1 MKKILCRFLAMSIC
15 FMFVFQ
21 GMVYAADVPEETT
34 EQPQTE
40 ETTDTEIKED
50 IPESSIEESTETE
63 TEDNTEVVDTEST
76 ESTETEDTEESEET
90 ESEEIDAEPYG
101 IATYSSETI
110 YQNTSGCFYLTVQ
123 NGSVYG
129 KYQIDVSV
137 GSRCPNGVNYFLS
150 YNMHLVEGTE
160 IGISIAPAS
169 TDASA
174 FNGWNP
180 ANPGTNQFYPNGYG
194 INCPSYYGNSYVTM
208 YDSGT
213 ADVPA
218 RQYVFPI
225 TFLLNKPGYHL
236 ESADTS
242 GGYQTYMAGY
252 DDNSCSLAV
261 DTNGCGLTNYG
272 WDGQFHNDTI
282 AVKYVQ
288 NSYTIN
294 YNGNGATGGSTA
306 AQTMLYDTTTALRS
320 NGFVKNCTATFN
332 GNGGTAEKG
341 SVTAACPFI
350 GWLDY
355 NDITVNDTTYHWWTF
370 DAPYYANTYSDI
382 GRAYGYNK
390 IGLAY
395 HYDTYNVK
403 GNETR
408 QSSPVFNIGYYMTYG
423 GQDLK
428 NAFGSNKQA
437 YVSHW
442 NASGYAEG
450 RKGVSSVDTSSKDT
464 YPNKASVANLTTSRD
479 AQLWLYAKW
488 GNATVTFPSA
498 ARAGYTLLGW
508 SASSNATS
516 PTYVVGQTI
525 NISSNNTFYAVWKK
539 SNAPTIA
546 RLTNVQDGQDAFWT
560 YVYVQDNGDGIDR
573 VQFPIWTAANGQD
586 DLIKNWK
593 TDSTAKGEKGT
604 WTVNG
609 AVYNYRYHTYTSSHN
624 NEHGEYY
631 THAYAYD
638 KYGGYSFIAGNF
650 KFTYEITINHYQQ
663 NVSGSGYTLVATDK
677 ITGNYDS
684 IVSPTVNTYTG
695 FTSPATKNITV
706 PVGGTTVSY
715 YYSRNQYTVTI
726 DSDSGIAAASGAGT
740 YYYGAPVTVS
750 INVKDGY
757 KLETASSSNADI
769 SNPYSFHMPA
779 ENVTITTTSSLLPVT
794 VKIPRQLIMGQNSDF
809 VISAN
814 NKGGEVIVKVPDK
827 IEFTQS
833 NKSQTIEGNISL
845 SANKITADNPK
856 IYGKIT
862 TNGFTAGTWK
872 AAFSIKISFNI

>member
-90 ESEEIDAEPYG
+90 EREEIAICADPYG
-101 IATYSSETI
+101 IATYSSGTI
-110 YQNTSGCFYLTVQ
+110 YPNGTNGHFFLYVQ
-123 NGSVYG
+123 NGSVWG
-129 KYQIDVSV
+129 KYQVDVSI
-137 GSRCPNGVNYFLS
+137 GSRCPNGINYYLS
-150 YNMHLVEGTE
+150 YNMYLIEGTDVGVTLNPQDLSGGTTDFYHTKHDNATSE
-160 IGISIAPAS
+160 IG
-169 TDASA
+169 
-174 FNGWNP
+174 
-180 ANPGTNQFYPNGYG
+180 
-194 INCPSYYGNSYVTM
+194 
-208 YDSGT
+208 
-213 ADVPA
+213 A
-218 RQYVFPI
+218 REYHLPFTVK
-225 TFLLNKPGYHL
+225 LNKPGYHI
-236 ESADTS
+236 ESTDTS
-242 GGYQTYMAGY
+242 GAYQSYFDSYT
-252 DDNSCSLAV
+252 DTTCSFIV
-261 DTNGCGLTNYG
+261 DTNGCGITN
-272 WDGQFHNDTI
+272 WTADGQIHNDTI

-294 YNGNGATGGSTA
+294 YNGNGATGGNMA
-306 AQTMLYDTTTALRS
+306 AQTMLYDTTTALSS
-320 NGFVKNCTATFN
+320 NGFTKNCTATFN

-403 GNETR
+403 GSETR

-423 GQDLK
+423 SQDLK

-437 YVSHW
+437 YISHW
-442 NASGYAEG
+442 NANGYAEG
-450 RKGVSSVDTSSKDT
+450 RKGASSVDTSSKDT
-464 YPNKASVANLTTSRD
+464 YPNNASVANLTTSRD

-539 SNAPTIA
+539 SNAPTIT

-586 DLIKNWK
+586 DLIKNWR

-631 THAYAYD
+631 THAYAFD

-663 NVSGSGYTLVATDK
+663 NVSGSGYTLVTTDK
-677 ITGNYDS
+677 IAGNYDS

-695 FTSPATKNITV
+695 FTSPATENVTV

-715 YYSRNQYTVTI
+715 YYSRNKYTVTI

-740 YYYGAPVTVS
+740 YYYGAPVTVA

-757 KLETASSSNADI
+757 KLETVSASNAEI
-769 SNPYSFHMPA
+769 SNPYSFNMPA

-809 VISAN
+809 VISAD
-814 NKGGEVIVKVPDK
+814 NKGGEVIVEVPDK

>member
-63 TEDNTEVVDTEST
+63 TEDETEVIDT

-90 ESEEIDAEPYG
+90 ESEEIAICADPYG
-101 IATYSSETI
+101 IATYSSGTI
-110 YQNTSGCFYLTVQ
+110 YPNGTNGHFFLYVQ
-123 NGSVYG
+123 NGSVWG
-129 KYQIDVSV
+129 KYQVDVSI
-137 GSRCPNGVNYFLS
+137 GSRCPNGINYYLS
-150 YNMHLVEGTE
+150 YNMYLIEGTDVGVTLNPQDLSGGTTDFYHTKHDNATSE
-160 IGISIAPAS
+160 IG
-169 TDASA
+169 
-174 FNGWNP
+174 
-180 ANPGTNQFYPNGYG
+180 
-194 INCPSYYGNSYVTM
+194 
-208 YDSGT
+208 
-213 ADVPA
+213 A
-218 RQYVFPI
+218 REYHLPFTVK
-225 TFLLNKPGYHL
+225 LNKPGYHI

-242 GGYQTYMAGY
+242 GAYQSYFDSYT
-252 DDNSCSLAV
+252 DTTCSFIV
-261 DTNGCGLTNYG
+261 DTNGCGITN
-272 WDGQFHNDTI
+272 WTADGQIHNDTI

-294 YNGNGATGGSTA
+294 YNGNGATGGNMA
-306 AQTMLYDTTTALRS
+306 AQTMLYDTTTALSS
-320 NGFVKNCTATFN
+320 NGFTKNCTATFN

-403 GNETR
+403 GSETR
-408 QSSPVFNIGYYMTYG
+408 QSSPVFNIGYYMNYG

-437 YVSHW
+437 YISHW
-442 NASGYAEG
+442 NANGYAEG
-450 RKGVSSVDTSSKDT
+450 RKGASSVDTSSKDT
-464 YPNKASVANLTTSRD
+464 YPNNASVANLTTSRD

-539 SNAPTIA
+539 SNAPTIT

-631 THAYAYD
+631 THAYAFD
-638 KYGGYSFIAGNF
+638 KYGGYSNVSGNF

-695 FTSPATKNITV
+695 FTSPATENVTV

-740 YYYGAPVTVS
+740 YYYGAPVTVA

-757 KLETASSSNADI
+757 KLETVSASNAEI
-769 SNPYSFHMPA
+769 SNPYSFNMPA

-794 VKIPRQLIMGQNSDF
+794 VNIPRQLIMGQNSDF
-809 VISAN
+809 VISAD
-814 NKGGEVIVKVPDK
+814 NKGGEVIVEVPDK

>member
-63 TEDNTEVVDTEST
+63 TEDNTEVVDTERTESTEST

-90 ESEEIDAEPYG
+90 EREEIAICADPYG
-101 IATYSSETI
+101 IATYSSGTI
-110 YQNTSGCFYLTVQ
+110 YPNGTNGHFFLYVQ
-123 NGSVYG
+123 NGSVWG
-129 KYQIDVSV
+129 KYQVDVSI
-137 GSRCPNGVNYFLS
+137 GSRCPNGINYYLS
-150 YNMHLVEGTE
+150 YNMYLIEGTDVGVTLNPQDLSGGTTDFYHTKHDNATSE
-160 IGISIAPAS
+160 IG
-169 TDASA
+169 
-174 FNGWNP
+174 
-180 ANPGTNQFYPNGYG
+180 
-194 INCPSYYGNSYVTM
+194 
-208 YDSGT
+208 
-213 ADVPA
+213 A
-218 RQYVFPI
+218 REYHLPFTVK
-225 TFLLNKPGYHL
+225 LNKPGYHI

-242 GGYQTYMAGY
+242 GAYQSYFDSYT
-252 DDNSCSLAV
+252 DTTCSFIV
-261 DTNGCGLTNYG
+261 DTNGCGITN
-272 WDGQFHNDTI
+272 WSADGQFHNDTI

-341 SVTAACPFI
+341 SVTASCPFI

-403 GNETR
+403 GSEAR
-408 QSSPVFNIGYYMTYG
+408 QSSPVFNIGYYMNYG

-539 SNAPTIA
+539 SNAPTIT

-586 DLIKNWK
+586 DLIKNWR

-872 AAFSIKISFNI
+872 AAFSIKISFKI

>member
-63 TEDNTEVVDTEST
+63 TEDNTEVVDTERTESTEST

-90 ESEEIDAEPYG
+90 EREEIAICADPYE
-101 IATYSSETI
+101 IATYSSGTI
-110 YQNTSGCFYLTVQ
+110 YPNGTNGHFFLYVQ
-123 NGSVYG
+123 NGSVWG
-129 KYQIDVSV
+129 KYQVDVSI
-137 GSRCPNGVNYFLS
+137 GSRCPNGINYYLS
-150 YNMHLVEGTE
+150 YNMYLIEGTDVGVTLNPQDLSGGTTDFYHTKHDNATSE
-160 IGISIAPAS
+160 IG
-169 TDASA
+169 
-174 FNGWNP
+174 
-180 ANPGTNQFYPNGYG
+180 
-194 INCPSYYGNSYVTM
+194 
-208 YDSGT
+208 
-213 ADVPA
+213 A
-218 RQYVFPI
+218 REYHLPFTVK
-225 TFLLNKPGYHL
+225 LNKPGYHI

-242 GGYQTYMAGY
+242 GAYQSYFDSYT
-252 DDNSCSLAV
+252 DTTCSFIV
-261 DTNGCGLTNYG
+261 DTNGCGITN
-272 WDGQFHNDTI
+272 WTADGQIHNDTI

-294 YNGNGATGGSTA
+294 YNGNGATGGNMA
-306 AQTMLYDTTTALRS
+306 AQTMLYDTTTALSS
-320 NGFVKNCTATFN
+320 NGFTKNCTATFN

-403 GNETR
+403 GSETR
-408 QSSPVFNIGYYMTYG
+408 QSSPVFNIGYYMNYG

-437 YVSHW
+437 YISHW
-442 NASGYAEG
+442 NANGYAEG
-450 RKGVSSVDTSSKDT
+450 RKGASSVDTSSKDT
-464 YPNKASVANLTTSRD
+464 YPNNASVANLTTSRD

-539 SNAPTIA
+539 SNAPTIT

-609 AVYNYRYHTYTSSHN
+609 ALYNYRYHTYTSSHN

-631 THAYAYD
+631 THAYAFD
-638 KYGGYSFIAGNF
+638 KYGGYSNVSGNF

-695 FTSPATKNITV
+695 FTSPATENVTV

-740 YYYGAPVTVS
+740 YYYGAPVTVA

-757 KLETASSSNADI
+757 KLETISASNAEI
-769 SNPYSFHMPA
+769 SNPYSFNIPA

-809 VISAN
+809 VISAD
-814 NKGGEVIVKVPDK
+814 NKGGEMIVEVPDK

-872 AAFSIKISFNI
+872 AAFSIRISFKI

>member
-90 ESEEIDAEPYG
+90 EREEIAICADPYG
-101 IATYSSETI
+101 IATYSSGTI
-110 YQNTSGCFYLTVQ
+110 YPNGTNGHFFLYVQ
-123 NGSVYG
+123 NGSVWG
-129 KYQIDVSV
+129 KYQVDVSI
-137 GSRCPNGVNYFLS
+137 GSRCPNGINYYLS
-150 YNMHLVEGTE
+150 YNMYLIEGTDVGVTLNPQDLSGGTTDFYHTKHDNATSE
-160 IGISIAPAS
+160 IG
-169 TDASA
+169 
-174 FNGWNP
+174 
-180 ANPGTNQFYPNGYG
+180 
-194 INCPSYYGNSYVTM
+194 
-208 YDSGT
+208 
-213 ADVPA
+213 A
-218 RQYVFPI
+218 REYHLPFTVK
-225 TFLLNKPGYHL
+225 LNKPGYHI

-242 GGYQTYMAGY
+242 GAYQSYFDSYT
-252 DDNSCSLAV
+252 DTTCSFIV
-261 DTNGCGLTNYG
+261 DTNGCGITN
-272 WDGQFHNDTI
+272 WTADGQIHNDTI

-294 YNGNGATGGSTA
+294 YNGNGATGGNMA
-306 AQTMLYDTTTALRS
+306 AQTMLYDTTTALSS
-320 NGFVKNCTATFN
+320 NGFTKNCTATFN

-403 GNETR
+403 GSETR

-423 GQDLK
+423 SQDLK

-437 YVSHW
+437 YISHW
-442 NASGYAEG
+442 NANGYAEG
-450 RKGVSSVDTSSKDT
+450 RKGASSVDTSSKDT
-464 YPNKASVANLTTSRD
+464 YPNNASVANLTTSRD

-488 GNATVTFPSA
+488 GNGTVTFPSA
-498 ARAGYTLLGW
+498 TRAGYTLLGW

-516 PTYVVGQTI
+516 PTYVAGQTI

-539 SNAPTIA
+539 SNAPTIT

-586 DLIKNWK
+586 DLIKNWR

-631 THAYAYD
+631 THAYAFD
-638 KYGGYSFIAGNF
+638 KYGGYSNVSETFQ
-650 KFTYEITINHYQQ
+650 FTYEITINHYQQ

-695 FTSPATKNITV
+695 FTSPATENVTV

-757 KLETASSSNADI
+757 KLETVSASNADI

-779 ENVTITTTSSLLPVT
+779 ENVTITTISSLLPVT
-794 VKIPRQLIMGQNSDF
+794 VEIPRQLIMGQSNSEF

-814 NKGGEVIVKVPDK
+814 NKGGEVIVKIPDK

-833 NKSQTIEGNISL
+833 NKSQTITGNISL
-845 SANKITADNPK
+845 SADKITADNPK

>member
-63 TEDNTEVVDTEST
+63 TEDNTEVVDTERTEST

-90 ESEEIDAEPYG
+90 EREEIAICADPYE
-101 IATYSSETI
+101 IATYSSGTI
-110 YQNTSGCFYLTVQ
+110 YPNGTNGHFFLYVQ
-123 NGSVYG
+123 NGSVWG
-129 KYQIDVSV
+129 KYQVDVSI
-137 GSRCPNGVNYFLS
+137 GSRCPNGINYYLS
-150 YNMHLVEGTE
+150 YNMYLIEGTDVGVTLNPQDLSGGTTDFYHTKHDNATSE
-160 IGISIAPAS
+160 IG
-169 TDASA
+169 
-174 FNGWNP
+174 
-180 ANPGTNQFYPNGYG
+180 
-194 INCPSYYGNSYVTM
+194 
-208 YDSGT
+208 
-213 ADVPA
+213 A
-218 RQYVFPI
+218 REYHLPFTVK
-225 TFLLNKPGYHL
+225 LNKPGYHI

-242 GGYQTYMAGY
+242 GAYQSYFDSYT
-252 DDNSCSLAV
+252 DTTCSFIV
-261 DTNGCGLTNYG
+261 DTNGCGITN
-272 WDGQFHNDTI
+272 WTADGQIHNDTI

-294 YNGNGATGGSTA
+294 YNGNGATGGNMA
-306 AQTMLYDTTTALRS
+306 AQTMLYDTTTALSS
-320 NGFVKNCTATFN
+320 NGFTKNCTATFN
-332 GNGGTAEKG
+332 GNGGIAEKG

-437 YVSHW
+437 YISHW
-442 NASGYAEG
+442 NANGYAEG
-450 RKGVSSVDTSSKDT
+450 RKGASSVDTSSKDT
-464 YPNKASVANLTTSRD
+464 YPNNASVANLTTSRD

-539 SNAPTIA
+539 SNAPTIT

-631 THAYAYD
+631 THAYAFD
-638 KYGGYSFIAGNF
+638 KYGGYSNVSGNF

>member
-90 ESEEIDAEPYG
+90 EREEIAICADPYG
-101 IATYSSETI
+101 IATYSSGTI
-110 YQNTSGCFYLTVQ
+110 YPNGTNGHFFLYVQ
-123 NGSVYG
+123 NGSVWG
-129 KYQIDVSV
+129 KYQVDVSI
-137 GSRCPNGVNYFLS
+137 GSRCPNGINYYLS
-150 YNMHLVEGTE
+150 YNMYLIEGTDVGVTLNPQDLSGGTTDFYHTKHDNATSE
-160 IGISIAPAS
+160 IG
-169 TDASA
+169 
-174 FNGWNP
+174 
-180 ANPGTNQFYPNGYG
+180 
-194 INCPSYYGNSYVTM
+194 
-208 YDSGT
+208 
-213 ADVPA
+213 A
-218 RQYVFPI
+218 REYHLPFTVK
-225 TFLLNKPGYHL
+225 LNKPGYHI

-242 GGYQTYMAGY
+242 GAYQSYFDSYT
-252 DDNSCSLAV
+252 DTTCSFIV
-261 DTNGCGLTNYG
+261 DTNGCGITN
-272 WDGQFHNDTI
+272 WTADGQIHNDTI

-403 GNETR
+403 GGETR

-437 YVSHW
+437 YISHW
-442 NASGYAEG
+442 NANGYAEG
-450 RKGVSSVDTSSKDT
+450 RKGASSVDTSSKDT
-464 YPNKASVANLTTSRD
+464 YPNNASVANLTTSRD

-508 SASSNATS
+508 SALSNATS

-539 SNAPTIA
+539 SNAPTIT

-631 THAYAYD
+631 THAYAFD
-638 KYGGYSFIAGNF
+638 KYGGYSNVSGNF

-740 YYYGAPVTVS
+740 YYYGAPVTVA

-757 KLETASSSNADI
+757 KLETVSASNADI

>member
-76 ESTETEDTEESEET
+76 ESTESTETEDTEESEET
-90 ESEEIDAEPYG
+90 EREEIAICADPYG
-101 IATYSSETI
+101 IATYSSGTI
-110 YQNTSGCFYLTVQ
+110 YPNGTNGHFFLYVQ
-123 NGSVYG
+123 NGSVWG
-129 KYQIDVSV
+129 KYQVDVSI
-137 GSRCPNGVNYFLS
+137 GSRCPNGINYYLS
-150 YNMHLVEGTE
+150 YNMYLIEGTDVGVTLNPQDLSGGTTDFYHTKHDNATSE
-160 IGISIAPAS
+160 IG
-169 TDASA
+169 
-174 FNGWNP
+174 
-180 ANPGTNQFYPNGYG
+180 
-194 INCPSYYGNSYVTM
+194 
-208 YDSGT
+208 
-213 ADVPA
+213 A
-218 RQYVFPI
+218 REYHLPFTVK
-225 TFLLNKPGYHL
+225 LNKPGYHI

-242 GGYQTYMAGY
+242 GAYQSYFDSYT
-252 DDNSCSLAV
+252 DTTCSFIV
-261 DTNGCGLTNYG
+261 DTNGCGITN
-272 WDGQFHNDTI
+272 WTADGQIHNDTI

-403 GNETR
+403 GSETR
-408 QSSPVFNIGYYMTYG
+408 QSSPVFNIGYYMNYG

-437 YVSHW
+437 YISHW
-442 NASGYAEG
+442 NANGYAEG
-450 RKGVSSVDTSSKDT
+450 RKGASSVDTSSKDT
-464 YPNKASVANLTTSRD
+464 YPNNASVANLTTSRD

-872 AAFSIKISFNI
+872 AAFSIKISFKI

>member
-63 TEDNTEVVDTEST
+63 TEDNTEVVDTERTEST

-90 ESEEIDAEPYG
+90 EREEIAICADPYG
-101 IATYSSETI
+101 IATYSSGTI
-110 YQNTSGCFYLTVQ
+110 YPNGTNGHFFLYVQ
-123 NGSVYG
+123 NGSVWG
-129 KYQIDVSV
+129 KYQVDVSI
-137 GSRCPNGVNYFLS
+137 GSRCPNGINYYLS
-150 YNMHLVEGTE
+150 YNMYLIEGTDVGVTLNPQDLSGGTTDFYHTKHDNATSE
-160 IGISIAPAS
+160 IG
-169 TDASA
+169 
-174 FNGWNP
+174 
-180 ANPGTNQFYPNGYG
+180 
-194 INCPSYYGNSYVTM
+194 
-208 YDSGT
+208 
-213 ADVPA
+213 A
-218 RQYVFPI
+218 REYHLPFTVK
-225 TFLLNKPGYHL
+225 LNKPGYHI

-242 GGYQTYMAGY
+242 GAYQSYFDSYT
-252 DDNSCSLAV
+252 DTTCSFIV
-261 DTNGCGLTNYG
+261 DTNGCGITN
-272 WDGQFHNDTI
+272 WSADGQFHNDTI

-341 SVTAACPFI
+341 SVTASCPFI

-403 GNETR
+403 GSETR

-423 GQDLK
+423 SQDLK

-437 YVSHW
+437 YISHW
-442 NASGYAEG
+442 NANGYAEG
-450 RKGVSSVDTSSKDT
+450 RKGASSVDTSSKDT
-464 YPNKASVANLTTSRD
+464 YPNNASVANLTTSRD

-539 SNAPTIA
+539 SNAPTIT

-586 DLIKNWK
+586 DLIKNWR

-631 THAYAYD
+631 THAYAFD

-695 FTSPATKNITV
+695 FTSPATKNVTV

-740 YYYGAPVTVS
+740 YYYGEPVTVA

-757 KLETASSSNADI
+757 KLETVSASNADI
-769 SNPYSFHMPA
+769 SNPYSFNMLA

-872 AAFSIKISFNI
+872 AAFSIKISFKI

>member
-90 ESEEIDAEPYG
+90 EREEIAICADPYG
-101 IATYSSETI
+101 IATYSSGTI
-110 YQNTSGCFYLTVQ
+110 YPNGTNGHFFLYVQ
-123 NGSVYG
+123 NGSVWG
-129 KYQIDVSV
+129 KYQVDVSI
-137 GSRCPNGVNYFLS
+137 GSRCPNGINYYLS
-150 YNMHLVEGTE
+150 YNMYLIEGTDVGVTLNPQDLSGGTTDFYHTKHDNATSE
-160 IGISIAPAS
+160 IG
-169 TDASA
+169 
-174 FNGWNP
+174 
-180 ANPGTNQFYPNGYG
+180 
-194 INCPSYYGNSYVTM
+194 
-208 YDSGT
+208 
-213 ADVPA
+213 A
-218 RQYVFPI
+218 REYHLPFTVK
-225 TFLLNKPGYHL
+225 LNKPGYHI

-242 GGYQTYMAGY
+242 GAYQSYFDSYT
-252 DDNSCSLAV
+252 DTTCSFIV
-261 DTNGCGLTNYG
+261 DTNGCGITN
-272 WDGQFHNDTI
+272 WTADGQIHNDTI

-403 GNETR
+403 GSETR
-408 QSSPVFNIGYYMTYG
+408 QSSPVFNIGYYMNYG

-437 YVSHW
+437 YISHW
-442 NASGYAEG
+442 NANGYAEG
-450 RKGVSSVDTSSKDT
+450 RKGASSVDTSSKDT
-464 YPNKASVANLTTSRD
+464 YPNNASVANLTTSRD

-539 SNAPTIA
+539 SNAPTIT

-631 THAYAYD
+631 THAYAFD
-638 KYGGYSFIAGNF
+638 KYGGYSNVSGNF

-695 FTSPATKNITV
+695 FTSPATENVTV

-740 YYYGAPVTVS
+740 YYYGAPVTVA

-757 KLETASSSNADI
+757 KLETVSASNADI
-769 SNPYSFHMPA
+769 SNPYSFNMPA

-794 VKIPRQLIMGQNSDF
+794 VNIPRQLIMGQNSDF
-809 VISAN
+809 VISAD
-814 NKGGEVIVKVPDK
+814 NKGGEVIVEVPDK

>member
-90 ESEEIDAEPYG
+90 EREEIAIYADPYG
-101 IATYSSETI
+101 IATYSSGTI
-110 YQNTSGCFYLTVQ
+110 YPNGTNGHFFLYVQ
-123 NGSVYG
+123 NGSVWG
-129 KYQIDVSV
+129 KYQVDVSI
-137 GSRCPNGVNYFLS
+137 GSRCPNGINYYLS
-150 YNMHLVEGTE
+150 YNMYLIEGTDVGVTLNPQDLSGGTTDFYHTKHDNATSE
-160 IGISIAPAS
+160 IG
-169 TDASA
+169 
-174 FNGWNP
+174 
-180 ANPGTNQFYPNGYG
+180 
-194 INCPSYYGNSYVTM
+194 
-208 YDSGT
+208 
-213 ADVPA
+213 A
-218 RQYVFPI
+218 REYHLPFTVK
-225 TFLLNKPGYHL
+225 LNKPGYHI
-236 ESADTS
+236 ESTDTS
-242 GGYQTYMAGY
+242 GAYQSYFDSYT
-252 DDNSCSLAV
+252 DTTCSFIV
-261 DTNGCGLTNYG
+261 DTNGCGITN
-272 WDGQFHNDTI
+272 WTADGQIHNDTI

-294 YNGNGATGGSTA
+294 YNGNGATGGNMA
-306 AQTMLYDTTTALRS
+306 AQTMLYDTTTALSS
-320 NGFVKNCTATFN
+320 NGFTKNCTATFN

-403 GNETR
+403 GSETR

-423 GQDLK
+423 SQDLK

-437 YVSHW
+437 YISHW
-442 NASGYAEG
+442 NANGYAEG
-450 RKGVSSVDTSSKDT
+450 RKGASSVDTSSKDT
-464 YPNKASVANLTTSRD
+464 YPNNASVANLTTSRD

-539 SNAPTIA
+539 SNAPTIT

-586 DLIKNWK
+586 DLIKNWR

-631 THAYAYD
+631 THAYAFD

-706 PVGGTTVSY
+706 SVGGTTVSY

-872 AAFSIKISFNI
+872 AAFSIKISFKI

>member
-90 ESEEIDAEPYG
+90 EREEIAICADPYG
-101 IATYSSETI
+101 IATYSSGTI
-110 YQNTSGCFYLTVQ
+110 YPNGTNGHFFLYVQ
-123 NGSVYG
+123 NGSVWG
-129 KYQIDVSV
+129 KYQVDVSI
-137 GSRCPNGVNYFLS
+137 GSRCPNGINYYLS
-150 YNMHLVEGTE
+150 YNMYLIEGTDVGVTLNPQDLSGGTTDFYHTKHDNATSE
-160 IGISIAPAS
+160 IG
-169 TDASA
+169 
-174 FNGWNP
+174 
-180 ANPGTNQFYPNGYG
+180 
-194 INCPSYYGNSYVTM
+194 
-208 YDSGT
+208 
-213 ADVPA
+213 A
-218 RQYVFPI
+218 REYHLPFTVK
-225 TFLLNKPGYHL
+225 LNKPGYHI

-242 GGYQTYMAGY
+242 GAYQSYFDSYT
-252 DDNSCSLAV
+252 DTTCSFIV
-261 DTNGCGLTNYG
+261 DTNGCGITN
-272 WDGQFHNDTI
+272 WTADGQIHNDTI

-294 YNGNGATGGSTA
+294 YNGNGATGGNMA
-306 AQTMLYDTTTALRS
+306 AQTMLYDTTTALSS
-320 NGFVKNCTATFN
+320 NGFTKNCTATFN

-403 GNETR
+403 GSETR

-423 GQDLK
+423 SQDLK

-437 YVSHW
+437 YISHW
-442 NASGYAEG
+442 NANGYAEG
-450 RKGVSSVDTSSKDT
+450 RKGASSVDTSSKDT
-464 YPNKASVANLTTSRD
+464 YPNNASVANLTTSRD

-539 SNAPTIA
+539 SNAPTIT

-586 DLIKNWK
+586 DLIKNWR

-631 THAYAYD
+631 THAYAFD

>member
-90 ESEEIDAEPYG
+90 EREEIAICADPYG
-101 IATYSSETI
+101 IATYSSGTI
-110 YQNTSGCFYLTVQ
+110 YPNGTNGHFFLYVQ
-123 NGSVYG
+123 NGSVWG
-129 KYQIDVSV
+129 KYQVDVSI
-137 GSRCPNGVNYFLS
+137 GSRCPNGINYYLS
-150 YNMHLVEGTE
+150 YNMYLIEGTDVGVTLNPQDLSGGTTDFYHTKHDNATSE
-160 IGISIAPAS
+160 IG
-169 TDASA
+169 
-174 FNGWNP
+174 
-180 ANPGTNQFYPNGYG
+180 
-194 INCPSYYGNSYVTM
+194 
-208 YDSGT
+208 
-213 ADVPA
+213 A
-218 RQYVFPI
+218 REYHLPFTVK
-225 TFLLNKPGYHL
+225 LNKPGYHI

-242 GGYQTYMAGY
+242 GAYQSYFDSYT
-252 DDNSCSLAV
+252 DTTCSFIV
-261 DTNGCGLTNYG
+261 DTNGCGITN
-272 WDGQFHNDTI
+272 WSADGQFHNDTI

-341 SVTAACPFI
+341 SVTASCPFI

-403 GNETR
+403 GSEAR
-408 QSSPVFNIGYYMTYG
+408 QSSPVFNIGYYMNYG

-695 FTSPATKNITV
+695 FTSPATENVTV

-757 KLETASSSNADI
+757 KLETVSASNADI

-779 ENVTITTTSSLLPVT
+779 ENVTITTISSLLPVT
-794 VKIPRQLIMGQNSDF
+794 VEIPRQLIMGQSNSEF

-814 NKGGEVIVKVPDK
+814 NKGGEVIVKIPDK

-872 AAFSIKISFNI
+872 AAFSIKISFKI

>member
-40 ETTDTEIKED
+40 ETTDTEIKEN

-90 ESEEIDAEPYG
+90 EREEIAICADPYG
-101 IATYSSETI
+101 IATYSSGTI
-110 YQNTSGCFYLTVQ
+110 YPNGTNGHFFLYVQ
-123 NGSVYG
+123 NGSVWG
-129 KYQIDVSV
+129 KYQVDVSI
-137 GSRCPNGVNYFLS
+137 GSRCPNGINYYLS
-150 YNMHLVEGTE
+150 YNMYLIEGTDVGVTLNPQNLSGGTTDFYHTKHDNATSE
-160 IGISIAPAS
+160 IG
-169 TDASA
+169 
-174 FNGWNP
+174 
-180 ANPGTNQFYPNGYG
+180 
-194 INCPSYYGNSYVTM
+194 
-208 YDSGT
+208 
-213 ADVPA
+213 A
-218 RQYVFPI
+218 REYHLPFTVK
-225 TFLLNKPGYHL
+225 LNKPGYHI

-242 GGYQTYMAGY
+242 GAYQSYFDSYT
-252 DDNSCSLAV
+252 DTTCSFIV
-261 DTNGCGLTNYG
+261 DTNGCGITN
-272 WDGQFHNDTI
+272 WTADGQIHNDTI

-294 YNGNGATGGSTA
+294 YNGNGATGGNMA
-306 AQTMLYDTTTALRS
+306 AQTMLYDTTTALSS
-320 NGFVKNCTATFN
+320 NGFTKNCTATFN

-403 GNETR
+403 GSEAR

>member
-90 ESEEIDAEPYG
+90 EREEIAICADPYG
-101 IATYSSETI
+101 IATYSSGTI
-110 YQNTSGCFYLTVQ
+110 YPNGTNGHFFLYVQ
-123 NGSVYG
+123 NGSVWG
-129 KYQIDVSV
+129 KYQVDVSI
-137 GSRCPNGVNYFLS
+137 GSRCPNGINYYLS
-150 YNMHLVEGTE
+150 YNMYLIEGTDVGVTLNPQDLSGGTTDFYHTKHDNATSE
-160 IGISIAPAS
+160 IG
-169 TDASA
+169 
-174 FNGWNP
+174 
-180 ANPGTNQFYPNGYG
+180 
-194 INCPSYYGNSYVTM
+194 
-208 YDSGT
+208 
-213 ADVPA
+213 A
-218 RQYVFPI
+218 REYHLPFTVK
-225 TFLLNKPGYHL
+225 LNKPGYHI

-242 GGYQTYMAGY
+242 GAYQSYFDSYT
-252 DDNSCSLAV
+252 DTTCSFIV
-261 DTNGCGLTNYG
+261 DTNGCGITN
-272 WDGQFHNDTI
+272 WTADGQIHNDTI

-341 SVTAACPFI
+341 SVTASCPFI

-403 GNETR
+403 GSETR

-423 GQDLK
+423 SQDLK

-437 YVSHW
+437 YISHW
-442 NASGYAEG
+442 NANGYAEG
-450 RKGVSSVDTSSKDT
+450 RKGASSVDTSSKDT
-464 YPNKASVANLTTSRD
+464 YPNNASVANLTTSRD

-539 SNAPTIA
+539 SNAPTIT

-586 DLIKNWK
+586 DLIKNWR

-631 THAYAYD
+631 THAYAFD

-872 AAFSIKISFNI
+872 AAFSIKISFKI

>member
-76 ESTETEDTEESEET
+76 ESTESTETEDTEESEET

-101 IATYSSETI
+101 IATYSSGTI
-110 YQNTSGCFYLTVQ
+110 YPNGTNGHFFLYVQ
-123 NGSVYG
+123 NGSVWG
-129 KYQIDVSV
+129 KYQVDVSI
-137 GSRCPNGVNYFLS
+137 GSRCPNGINYYLS
-150 YNMHLVEGTE
+150 YNMYLIEGTDVGVTLNPQDLSGGTTDFYHTKHDNATSE
-160 IGISIAPAS
+160 IG
-169 TDASA
+169 
-174 FNGWNP
+174 
-180 ANPGTNQFYPNGYG
+180 
-194 INCPSYYGNSYVTM
+194 
-208 YDSGT
+208 
-213 ADVPA
+213 A
-218 RQYVFPI
+218 REYHLPFTVK
-225 TFLLNKPGYHL
+225 LNKPGYHI
-236 ESADTS
+236 ESTDTS
-242 GGYQTYMAGY
+242 GAYQSYFDSYT
-252 DDNSCSLAV
+252 DTTCSFIV
-261 DTNGCGLTNYG
+261 DTNGCGITN
-272 WDGQFHNDTI
+272 WTADGQIHNDTI

-294 YNGNGATGGSTA
+294 YNGNGATGGNMA
-306 AQTMLYDTTTALRS
+306 AQTMLYDTTTALSS
-320 NGFVKNCTATFN
+320 NGFTKNCTATFN

-403 GNETR
+403 GSETR

-423 GQDLK
+423 SQDLK

-437 YVSHW
+437 YISHW
-442 NASGYAEG
+442 NANGYAEG
-450 RKGVSSVDTSSKDT
+450 RKGASSVDTSSKDT
-464 YPNKASVANLTTSRD
+464 YPNNASVANLTTSRD

-539 SNAPTIA
+539 SNAPTIT

-586 DLIKNWK
+586 DLIKNWR

-631 THAYAYD
+631 THAYAFD

>member
-90 ESEEIDAEPYG
+90 EREEIAICADPYE
-101 IATYSSETI
+101 IATYSSGTI
-110 YQNTSGCFYLTVQ
+110 YPNGTNGHFFLYVQ
-123 NGSVYG
+123 NGSVWG
-129 KYQIDVSV
+129 KYQVDVSI
-137 GSRCPNGVNYFLS
+137 GSRCPNGINYYLS
-150 YNMHLVEGTE
+150 YNMYLIEGTDVGVTLNPQDLSGGTTDFYHTKHDNATSE
-160 IGISIAPAS
+160 IG
-169 TDASA
+169 
-174 FNGWNP
+174 
-180 ANPGTNQFYPNGYG
+180 
-194 INCPSYYGNSYVTM
+194 
-208 YDSGT
+208 
-213 ADVPA
+213 A
-218 RQYVFPI
+218 REYHLPFTVK
-225 TFLLNKPGYHL
+225 LNKPGYHI

-242 GGYQTYMAGY
+242 GAYQSYFDSYT
-252 DDNSCSLAV
+252 DTTCSFIV
-261 DTNGCGLTNYG
+261 DTNGCGITN
-272 WDGQFHNDTI
+272 WTADGQIHNDTI

-294 YNGNGATGGSTA
+294 YNGNGATGGNMA
-306 AQTMLYDTTTALRS
+306 AQTMLYDTTTALSS
-320 NGFVKNCTATFN
+320 NGFTKNCTATFN

-403 GNETR
+403 GSETR
-408 QSSPVFNIGYYMTYG
+408 QSSPVFNIGYYMNYG

-437 YVSHW
+437 YISHW
-442 NASGYAEG
+442 NANGYAEG
-450 RKGVSSVDTSSKDT
+450 RKGASSVDTSSKDT
-464 YPNKASVANLTTSRD
+464 YPNNASVANLTTSRD

-539 SNAPTIA
+539 SNAPTIT

-631 THAYAYD
+631 THAYAFD
-638 KYGGYSFIAGNF
+638 KYGGYSNVSGNF

-695 FTSPATKNITV
+695 FTSPATENVTV

-740 YYYGAPVTVS
+740 YYYGAPVTVA

-757 KLETASSSNADI
+757 KLETVSASNAEI

-794 VKIPRQLIMGQNSDF
+794 VNIPRQLIMGQNSDF
-809 VISAN
+809 VISAD
-814 NKGGEVIVKVPDK
+814 NKGGEVIVEVSDK

>member
-76 ESTETEDTEESEET
+76 ESTEITETEDTEESEET
-90 ESEEIDAEPYG
+90 EREEIAICADPYG
-101 IATYSSETI
+101 IATYSSGTI
-110 YQNTSGCFYLTVQ
+110 YPNGTNGHFFLYVQ
-123 NGSVYG
+123 NGSVWG
-129 KYQIDVSV
+129 KYQVDVSI
-137 GSRCPNGVNYFLS
+137 GSRCPNGINYYLS
-150 YNMHLVEGTE
+150 YNMYLIEGTDVGVTLNPQDLSGGTTDFYHTKHDNATSE
-160 IGISIAPAS
+160 IG
-169 TDASA
+169 
-174 FNGWNP
+174 
-180 ANPGTNQFYPNGYG
+180 
-194 INCPSYYGNSYVTM
+194 
-208 YDSGT
+208 
-213 ADVPA
+213 A
-218 RQYVFPI
+218 REYHLPFTVK
-225 TFLLNKPGYHL
+225 LNKPGYHI

-242 GGYQTYMAGY
+242 GAYQSYFDSYT
-252 DDNSCSLAV
+252 DTTCSFIV
-261 DTNGCGLTNYG
+261 DTNGCGITNYG

-294 YNGNGATGGSTA
+294 YNGNGATGGNMA
-306 AQTMLYDTTTALRS
+306 AQTMLYDTTTALSS
-320 NGFVKNCTATFN
+320 NGFTKNCTATFN

-403 GNETR
+403 GSETR

-423 GQDLK
+423 SQDLK

-437 YVSHW
+437 YISHW
-442 NASGYAEG
+442 NANGYAEG
-450 RKGVSSVDTSSKDT
+450 RKGASSVDTSSKDT
-464 YPNKASVANLTTSRD
+464 YPNNASVANLTTSRD

-539 SNAPTIA
+539 SNAPTIT

-586 DLIKNWK
+586 DLIKNWR

-631 THAYAYD
+631 THAYAFD

>member
-90 ESEEIDAEPYG
+90 EREEIAICADPYG
-101 IATYSSETI
+101 IATYSSGTI
-110 YQNTSGCFYLTVQ
+110 YPNGTNGHFFLYVQ
-123 NGSVYG
+123 NGSVWG
-129 KYQIDVSV
+129 KYQVDVSI
-137 GSRCPNGVNYFLS
+137 GSRCPNGINYYLS
-150 YNMHLVEGTE
+150 YNMYLIEGTDVGVTLNPQDLSGGTTDFYHTKHDNATSE
-160 IGISIAPAS
+160 IG
-169 TDASA
+169 
-174 FNGWNP
+174 
-180 ANPGTNQFYPNGYG
+180 
-194 INCPSYYGNSYVTM
+194 
-208 YDSGT
+208 
-213 ADVPA
+213 A
-218 RQYVFPI
+218 REYHLPFTVK
-225 TFLLNKPGYHL
+225 LNKPGYHI

-242 GGYQTYMAGY
+242 GAYQSYFDSYT
-252 DDNSCSLAV
+252 DTTCSFIV
-261 DTNGCGLTNYG
+261 DTNGCGITN
-272 WDGQFHNDTI
+272 WTADGQFHNDTI

-403 GNETR
+403 GSETR

-423 GQDLK
+423 SQDLK

-437 YVSHW
+437 YISHW
-442 NASGYAEG
+442 NANGYAEG
-450 RKGVSSVDTSSKDT
+450 RKGASSVDTSSKDT
-464 YPNKASVANLTTSRD
+464 YPNNASVANLTTSRD

-539 SNAPTIA
+539 SNAPTIT

-586 DLIKNWK
+586 DLIKNWR

-695 FTSPATKNITV
+695 FTSPATENVTV

-715 YYSRNQYTVTI
+715 YYSRNKYTVTI

-740 YYYGAPVTVS
+740 YYYGAPVTVA

-757 KLETASSSNADI
+757 KLETVSASNAEI
-769 SNPYSFHMPA
+769 SNPYSFNMPA

-872 AAFSIKISFNI
+872 AAFSIKISFKI

>member
-76 ESTETEDTEESEET
+76 ESTESTEITETEDTEESEET
-90 ESEEIDAEPYG
+90 EREEIAICADPYG
-101 IATYSSETI
+101 IATYSSGTI
-110 YQNTSGCFYLTVQ
+110 YPNGTNGHFFLYVQ
-123 NGSVYG
+123 NGSVWG
-129 KYQIDVSV
+129 KYQVDVSI
-137 GSRCPNGVNYFLS
+137 GSRCPNGINYYLS
-150 YNMHLVEGTE
+150 YNMYLIEGTDVGVTLNPQDLSGGTTDFYHTKHDNATSE
-160 IGISIAPAS
+160 IG
-169 TDASA
+169 
-174 FNGWNP
+174 
-180 ANPGTNQFYPNGYG
+180 
-194 INCPSYYGNSYVTM
+194 
-208 YDSGT
+208 
-213 ADVPA
+213 A
-218 RQYVFPI
+218 REYHLPFTVK
-225 TFLLNKPGYHL
+225 LNKPGYHI

-242 GGYQTYMAGY
+242 GAYQSYFDSYT
-252 DDNSCSLAV
+252 DTTCSFIV
-261 DTNGCGLTNYG
+261 DTNGCGITN
-272 WDGQFHNDTI
+272 WTADGQFHNDTI

-403 GNETR
+403 GSETR

-423 GQDLK
+423 SQDLK

-437 YVSHW
+437 YISHW
-442 NASGYAEG
+442 NANGYAEG
-450 RKGVSSVDTSSKDT
+450 RKGASSVDTSSKDT
-464 YPNKASVANLTTSRD
+464 YPNNASVANLTTSRD

-539 SNAPTIA
+539 SNAPTIT

-586 DLIKNWK
+586 DLIKNWR

-872 AAFSIKISFNI
+872 AAFSIKISFKI

>member
-76 ESTETEDTEESEET
+76 ESTEITETEDTEESEET
-90 ESEEIDAEPYG
+90 EREEIAICADPYG
-101 IATYSSETI
+101 IATYSSGTI
-110 YQNTSGCFYLTVQ
+110 YPNGTNGHFFLYVQ
-123 NGSVYG
+123 NGSVWG
-129 KYQIDVSV
+129 KYQVDVSI
-137 GSRCPNGVNYFLS
+137 GSRCQNGINYYLS
-150 YNMHLVEGTE
+150 YNMYLIEGTDVGVTLNPQDLSGGTTDFYHTKHDNATSE
-160 IGISIAPAS
+160 IG
-169 TDASA
+169 
-174 FNGWNP
+174 
-180 ANPGTNQFYPNGYG
+180 
-194 INCPSYYGNSYVTM
+194 
-208 YDSGT
+208 
-213 ADVPA
+213 A
-218 RQYVFPI
+218 REYHLPFTVK
-225 TFLLNKPGYHL
+225 LNKPGYHI

-242 GGYQTYMAGY
+242 GAYQSYFDSYT
-252 DDNSCSLAV
+252 DTTCSFIV
-261 DTNGCGLTNYG
+261 DTNGCGITN
-272 WDGQFHNDTI
+272 WTADGQFHNDTI

-341 SVTAACPFI
+341 SVTAACPFL

-403 GNETR
+403 GSETR

-423 GQDLK
+423 SQDLK

-437 YVSHW
+437 YISHW
-442 NASGYAEG
+442 NANGYAEG
-450 RKGVSSVDTSSKDT
+450 RKGASSVDTSSKDT
-464 YPNKASVANLTTSRD
+464 YPNNASVANLTTSRD

-525 NISSNNTFYAVWKK
+525 NIFSNNTFYAVWKK
-539 SNAPTIA
+539 SNAPTIT

-631 THAYAYD
+631 THAYAFD

-872 AAFSIKISFNI
+872 AAFSIKISFKI

>member
-90 ESEEIDAEPYG
+90 EREEIAICADPYG
-101 IATYSSETI
+101 IATYSSGTI
-110 YQNTSGCFYLTVQ
+110 YPNGTNGHFFLYVQ
-123 NGSVYG
+123 NGSVWG
-129 KYQIDVSV
+129 KYQVDVSI
-137 GSRCPNGVNYFLS
+137 GSRCPNGINYYLS
-150 YNMHLVEGTE
+150 YNMYLIEGTDVGVTLNPQDLSGGTTDFYHTKHDNATSE
-160 IGISIAPAS
+160 IG
-169 TDASA
+169 
-174 FNGWNP
+174 
-180 ANPGTNQFYPNGYG
+180 
-194 INCPSYYGNSYVTM
+194 
-208 YDSGT
+208 
-213 ADVPA
+213 A
-218 RQYVFPI
+218 REYHLPFTVK
-225 TFLLNKPGYHL
+225 LNKPGYHI

-242 GGYQTYMAGY
+242 GAYQSYFDSYT
-252 DDNSCSLAV
+252 DTTCSFIV
-261 DTNGCGLTNYG
+261 DTNGCGITN
-272 WDGQFHNDTI
+272 WTADGQIHNDTI

-306 AQTMLYDTTTALRS
+306 AQTMLYDTTTALSS
-320 NGFVKNCTATFN
+320 NGFTKNCTATFN

-403 GNETR
+403 GSEAR
-408 QSSPVFNIGYYMTYG
+408 QSSPVFNIGYYMNYG

-872 AAFSIKISFNI
+872 AAFSIKISFKI

>member
-76 ESTETEDTEESEET
+76 ETEDTEESEET
-90 ESEEIDAEPYG
+90 EREEIAICADPYE
-101 IATYSSETI
+101 IATYSSGTI
-110 YQNTSGCFYLTVQ
+110 YPNGTNGHFFLYVQ
-123 NGSVYG
+123 NGSVWG
-129 KYQIDVSV
+129 KYQVDVSI
-137 GSRCPNGVNYFLS
+137 GSRCPNGINYYLS
-150 YNMHLVEGTE
+150 YNMYLIEGTDVGVTLNPQDLSGGTTDFYHTKHDNATSE
-160 IGISIAPAS
+160 IG
-169 TDASA
+169 
-174 FNGWNP
+174 
-180 ANPGTNQFYPNGYG
+180 
-194 INCPSYYGNSYVTM
+194 
-208 YDSGT
+208 
-213 ADVPA
+213 A
-218 RQYVFPI
+218 REYHLPFTVK
-225 TFLLNKPGYHL
+225 LNKPGYHI

-242 GGYQTYMAGY
+242 GAYQSYFDSYT
-252 DDNSCSLAV
+252 DTTCSFIV
-261 DTNGCGLTNYG
+261 DTNGCGITN
-272 WDGQFHNDTI
+272 WTADGQIHNDTI

-294 YNGNGATGGSTA
+294 YNGNGATGGNMA
-306 AQTMLYDTTTALRS
+306 AQTMLYDTTTALSS
-320 NGFVKNCTATFN
+320 NGFTKNCTATFN

-403 GNETR
+403 GSETR
-408 QSSPVFNIGYYMTYG
+408 QSSPVFNIGYYMNYG

-437 YVSHW
+437 YISHW
-442 NASGYAEG
+442 NANGYAEG
-450 RKGVSSVDTSSKDT
+450 RKGASSVDTSSKDT
-464 YPNKASVANLTTSRD
+464 YPNNASVANLTTSRD

-525 NISSNNTFYAVWKK
+525 NISYNNTFYAVWKK
-539 SNAPTIA
+539 SNAPTIT

-631 THAYAYD
+631 THAYAFD
-638 KYGGYSFIAGNF
+638 KYGGYSNVSGNF

-695 FTSPATKNITV
+695 FTSPATENVTV

-740 YYYGAPVTVS
+740 YYYGAPVTVA

-757 KLETASSSNADI
+757 KLETVSASNAEI

-794 VKIPRQLIMGQNSDF
+794 VNIPRQLIMGQNSDF
-809 VISAN
+809 VISAD
-814 NKGGEVIVKVPDK
+814 NKGGEVIVEVPDK

>member
-63 TEDNTEVVDTEST
+63 TEDNTEVVDTERTESTEST

-90 ESEEIDAEPYG
+90 EREEIAICADPYG
-101 IATYSSETI
+101 IATYSSGTI
-110 YQNTSGCFYLTVQ
+110 YPNGTNGHFFLYVQ
-123 NGSVYG
+123 NGSVWG
-129 KYQIDVSV
+129 KYQVDVSI
-137 GSRCPNGVNYFLS
+137 GSRCPNGINYYLS
-150 YNMHLVEGTE
+150 YNMYLIEGTDVGVTLNPQDLSGGTTDFYHTKHDNATSE
-160 IGISIAPAS
+160 IG
-169 TDASA
+169 
-174 FNGWNP
+174 
-180 ANPGTNQFYPNGYG
+180 
-194 INCPSYYGNSYVTM
+194 
-208 YDSGT
+208 
-213 ADVPA
+213 A
-218 RQYVFPI
+218 REYHLPFTVK
-225 TFLLNKPGYHL
+225 LNKPGYHI

-242 GGYQTYMAGY
+242 GAYQSYFDSYT
-252 DDNSCSLAV
+252 DTTCSFIV
-261 DTNGCGLTNYG
+261 DTNGCGITN
-272 WDGQFHNDTI
+272 WTADGQIHNDTI

-294 YNGNGATGGSTA
+294 YNGNGATGGNMA
-306 AQTMLYDTTTALRS
+306 AQTMLYDTTTALSS
-320 NGFVKNCTATFN
+320 NGFTKNCTATFN

-403 GNETR
+403 GSEAR

-450 RKGVSSVDTSSKDT
+450 RKGASSVDTSSKDT

-498 ARAGYTLLGW
+498 TRAGYTLLGW

-516 PTYVVGQTI
+516 PTYVAGQTI

-539 SNAPTIA
+539 SNAPTIT
-546 RLTNVQDGQDAFWT
+546 RLTNVQDGKDAFWT

-631 THAYAYD
+631 THAYAFD
-638 KYGGYSFIAGNF
+638 KYGGYSNVSETFQ
-650 KFTYEITINHYQQ
+650 FTYEITINHYQQ

-695 FTSPATKNITV
+695 FTSPATENVTV

-740 YYYGAPVTVS
+740 YYYGEPVTVA

-757 KLETASSSNADI
+757 KLETVSASNADI
-769 SNPYSFHMPA
+769 SNPYSFNMLA

-872 AAFSIKISFNI
+872 AAFSIKISFKI

>member
-76 ESTETEDTEESEET
+76 ESTESTETEDTEESEET
-90 ESEEIDAEPYG
+90 EREEIAICADPYE
-101 IATYSSETI
+101 IATYSSGTI
-110 YQNTSGCFYLTVQ
+110 YPNGTNGHFFLYVQ
-123 NGSVYG
+123 NGSVWG
-129 KYQIDVSV
+129 KYQVDVSI
-137 GSRCPNGVNYFLS
+137 GSRCPNGINYYLS
-150 YNMHLVEGTE
+150 YNMYLIEGTDVGVTLNPQDLSGGTTDFYHTKHDNATSE
-160 IGISIAPAS
+160 IG
-169 TDASA
+169 
-174 FNGWNP
+174 
-180 ANPGTNQFYPNGYG
+180 
-194 INCPSYYGNSYVTM
+194 
-208 YDSGT
+208 
-213 ADVPA
+213 A
-218 RQYVFPI
+218 REYHLPFTVK
-225 TFLLNKPGYHL
+225 LNKPGYHI

-242 GGYQTYMAGY
+242 GAYQSYFDSYT
-252 DDNSCSLAV
+252 DTTCSFIV
-261 DTNGCGLTNYG
+261 DTNGCGITN
-272 WDGQFHNDTI
+272 WTADGQIHNDTI

-294 YNGNGATGGSTA
+294 YNGNGATGGNMA
-306 AQTMLYDTTTALRS
+306 AQTMLYDTTTALSS
-320 NGFVKNCTATFN
+320 NGFTKNCTATFN

-437 YVSHW
+437 YISHW
-442 NASGYAEG
+442 NANGYAEG
-450 RKGVSSVDTSSKDT
+450 RKGASSVDTSSKDT
-464 YPNKASVANLTTSRD
+464 YPNNASVANLTTSRD

-508 SASSNATS
+508 SASSNAKS

-539 SNAPTIA
+539 SNAPTIT

-631 THAYAYD
+631 THAYAFD
-638 KYGGYSFIAGNF
+638 KYGGYSNVSGNF

-872 AAFSIKISFNI
+872 AAFSIKISFKI

>member
-90 ESEEIDAEPYG
+90 EREEIAICADPYG
-101 IATYSSETI
+101 IATYSSGTI
-110 YQNTSGCFYLTVQ
+110 YPNGTNGHFFLYVQ
-123 NGSVYG
+123 NGSVWG
-129 KYQIDVSV
+129 KYQVDVSI
-137 GSRCPNGVNYFLS
+137 GSRCPNGINYYLS
-150 YNMHLVEGTE
+150 YNMYLIEGTDVGVTLNPQDLSGGTTDFYHTKHDNATSE
-160 IGISIAPAS
+160 IG
-169 TDASA
+169 
-174 FNGWNP
+174 
-180 ANPGTNQFYPNGYG
+180 
-194 INCPSYYGNSYVTM
+194 
-208 YDSGT
+208 
-213 ADVPA
+213 A
-218 RQYVFPI
+218 REYHLPFTVK
-225 TFLLNKPGYHL
+225 LNKPGYHI
-236 ESADTS
+236 ESTDTS
-242 GGYQTYMAGY
+242 GAYQSYFDSYT
-252 DDNSCSLAV
+252 DTTCSFIV
-261 DTNGCGLTNYG
+261 DTNGCGITN
-272 WDGQFHNDTI
+272 WTADGQIHNDTI

-294 YNGNGATGGSTA
+294 YNGNGATGGNMA
-306 AQTMLYDTTTALRS
+306 AQTMLYDTTTALSS
-320 NGFVKNCTATFN
+320 NGFTKNCTATFN

-437 YVSHW
+437 YISHW
-442 NASGYAEG
+442 NANGYAEG
-450 RKGVSSVDTSSKDT
+450 RKGASSVDTSSKDT
-464 YPNKASVANLTTSRD
+464 YPNNASVANLTTSRD

-539 SNAPTIA
+539 SNAPTIT

-631 THAYAYD
+631 THAYAFD
-638 KYGGYSFIAGNF
+638 KYGGYSNVSGNF

-695 FTSPATKNITV
+695 FTSPATENVTV

-740 YYYGAPVTVS
+740 YYYGAPVTVA

-757 KLETASSSNADI
+757 KLETVSASNADI
-769 SNPYSFHMPA
+769 SNPYSFNMPA

-794 VKIPRQLIMGQNSDF
+794 VNIPRQLIMGQNSDF
-809 VISAN
+809 VISAD
-814 NKGGEVIVKVPDK
+814 NKGGEVIVEVPDK

-872 AAFSIKISFNI
+872 AAFSIRISFKI

>member
-76 ESTETEDTEESEET
+76 ESTESTETEDTEESEET
-90 ESEEIDAEPYG
+90 EREEIAICADPYG
-101 IATYSSETI
+101 IATYSSGTI
-110 YQNTSGCFYLTVQ
+110 YPNGTNGHFFLYVQ
-123 NGSVYG
+123 NGSVWG
-129 KYQIDVSV
+129 KYQVDVSI
-137 GSRCPNGVNYFLS
+137 GSRCPNGINYYLS
-150 YNMHLVEGTE
+150 YNMYLIEGTDVGVTLNPQDLSGGTTDFYHTKHDNATSE
-160 IGISIAPAS
+160 IG
-169 TDASA
+169 
-174 FNGWNP
+174 
-180 ANPGTNQFYPNGYG
+180 
-194 INCPSYYGNSYVTM
+194 
-208 YDSGT
+208 
-213 ADVPA
+213 A
-218 RQYVFPI
+218 REYHLPFTVK
-225 TFLLNKPGYHL
+225 LNKPGYHI

-242 GGYQTYMAGY
+242 GAYQSYFDSYT
-252 DDNSCSLAV
+252 DTTCSFIV
-261 DTNGCGLTNYG
+261 DTNGCGITN
-272 WDGQFHNDTI
+272 WTADGQIHNDTI

-294 YNGNGATGGSTA
+294 YNGNGATGGNMA
-306 AQTMLYDTTTALRS
+306 AQTMLYDTTTALSS
-320 NGFVKNCTATFN
+320 NGFTKNCTATFN

-403 GNETR
+403 GSETR
-408 QSSPVFNIGYYMTYG
+408 QSSPVFNIGYYMNYG

-437 YVSHW
+437 YISHW
-442 NASGYAEG
+442 NANGYAEG
-450 RKGVSSVDTSSKDT
+450 RKGASSVDTSSKDT
-464 YPNKASVANLTTSRD
+464 YPNNASVANLTTSRD

-525 NISSNNTFYAVWKK
+525 NISYNNTFYAVWKK
-539 SNAPTIA
+539 SNAPTIT

-631 THAYAYD
+631 THAYAFD
-638 KYGGYSFIAGNF
+638 KYGGYSNVSGNF

-695 FTSPATKNITV
+695 FTSPATENVTV

-740 YYYGAPVTVS
+740 YYYGAPVTVA

-757 KLETASSSNADI
+757 KLETVSASNAEI

-794 VKIPRQLIMGQNSDF
+794 VNIPRQLIMGQNSDF
-809 VISAN
+809 VISAD
-814 NKGGEVIVKVPDK
+814 NKGGEVIVEVPDK

>member
-90 ESEEIDAEPYG
+90 EREEIAICADPYG
-101 IATYSSETI
+101 IATYSSGTI
-110 YQNTSGCFYLTVQ
+110 YPNGTNGHFFLYVQ
-123 NGSVYG
+123 NGSVWG
-129 KYQIDVSV
+129 KYQVDVSI
-137 GSRCPNGVNYFLS
+137 GSRCPNGINYYLS
-150 YNMHLVEGTE
+150 YNMYLIEGTDVGVTLNPQDLSGGTTDFYHTKHDNATSE
-160 IGISIAPAS
+160 IG
-169 TDASA
+169 
-174 FNGWNP
+174 
-180 ANPGTNQFYPNGYG
+180 
-194 INCPSYYGNSYVTM
+194 
-208 YDSGT
+208 
-213 ADVPA
+213 A
-218 RQYVFPI
+218 REYHLPFTVK
-225 TFLLNKPGYHL
+225 LNKPGYHI

-242 GGYQTYMAGY
+242 GAYQSYFDSYT
-252 DDNSCSLAV
+252 DTTCSFIV
-261 DTNGCGLTNYG
+261 DTNGCGITN
-272 WDGQFHNDTI
+272 WTADGQIHNDTI

-403 GNETR
+403 GSETR
-408 QSSPVFNIGYYMTYG
+408 QSSPVFNIGYYMNYG

-437 YVSHW
+437 YISHW
-442 NASGYAEG
+442 NANGYAEG
-450 RKGVSSVDTSSKDT
+450 RKGASSVDTSSKDT
-464 YPNKASVANLTTSRD
+464 YPNNASVANLTTSRD

-539 SNAPTIA
+539 SNAPTIT

-631 THAYAYD
+631 THAYAFD
-638 KYGGYSFIAGNF
+638 KYGGYSNVSGNF

-695 FTSPATKNITV
+695 FTSPATENVTV

-715 YYSRNQYTVTI
+715 YYSRNKYTVTI

-740 YYYGAPVTVS
+740 YYYGAPVTVA

-757 KLETASSSNADI
+757 KLETVSASNAEV
-769 SNPYSFHMPA
+769 SNPYSFNMPA

-794 VKIPRQLIMGQNSDF
+794 VNIPRQLIMGQNSDF
-809 VISAN
+809 VISAD
-814 NKGGEVIVKVPDK
+814 NKGGEVIVEVPDK
-827 IEFTQS
+827 IDFTQS

>member
-90 ESEEIDAEPYG
+90 EREEIAICADPYG
-101 IATYSSETI
+101 IATYSSGTI
-110 YQNTSGCFYLTVQ
+110 YPNGTNGHFFLYVQ
-123 NGSVYG
+123 NGSVWG
-129 KYQIDVSV
+129 KYQVDVSI
-137 GSRCPNGVNYFLS
+137 GSRCPNGINYYLS
-150 YNMHLVEGTE
+150 YNMYLIEGTDVGVTLNPQNLSGGTTDFYHTKHDNATSE
-160 IGISIAPAS
+160 IG
-169 TDASA
+169 
-174 FNGWNP
+174 
-180 ANPGTNQFYPNGYG
+180 
-194 INCPSYYGNSYVTM
+194 
-208 YDSGT
+208 
-213 ADVPA
+213 A
-218 RQYVFPI
+218 REYHLPFTVK
-225 TFLLNKPGYHL
+225 LNKPGYHI

-242 GGYQTYMAGY
+242 GAYQSYFDSYT
-252 DDNSCSLAV
+252 DTTCSFIV
-261 DTNGCGLTNYG
+261 DTNGCGITN
-272 WDGQFHNDTI
+272 WTADGQIHNDTI

-294 YNGNGATGGSTA
+294 YNGNGATGGNMA
-306 AQTMLYDTTTALRS
+306 AQTMLYDTTTALSS
-320 NGFVKNCTATFN
+320 NGFTKNCTATFN

-403 GNETR
+403 GSETR
-408 QSSPVFNIGYYMTYG
+408 QSSPVFNIGYYMNYG

-437 YVSHW
+437 YISHW
-442 NASGYAEG
+442 NANGYAEG
-450 RKGVSSVDTSSKDT
+450 RKGASSVDTSSKDT
-464 YPNKASVANLTTSRD
+464 YPNNASVANLTTSRD

-525 NISSNNTFYAVWKK
+525 NISYNNTFYAVWKK
-539 SNAPTIA
+539 SNAPTIT

-631 THAYAYD
+631 THAYAFD
-638 KYGGYSFIAGNF
+638 KYGGYSNVSGNF

-695 FTSPATKNITV
+695 FTSPATENVTV

-740 YYYGAPVTVS
+740 YYYGAPVTVA

-757 KLETASSSNADI
+757 KLETVSASNAEI

-794 VKIPRQLIMGQNSDF
+794 VNIPRQLIMGQNSDF
-809 VISAN
+809 VISAD
-814 NKGGEVIVKVPDK
+814 NKGGEVIVEVPDK

>member
-76 ESTETEDTEESEET
+76 ESTEITETEDTEESEET
-90 ESEEIDAEPYG
+90 EREEIAICADPYG
-101 IATYSSETI
+101 IATYSSGTI
-110 YQNTSGCFYLTVQ
+110 YPNGTNGHFFLYVQ
-123 NGSVYG
+123 NGSVWG
-129 KYQIDVSV
+129 KYQVDVSI
-137 GSRCPNGVNYFLS
+137 GSRCPNGINYYLS
-150 YNMHLVEGTE
+150 YNMYLIEGTDVGVTLNPQDLSGGTTDFYHTKHDNATSE
-160 IGISIAPAS
+160 IG
-169 TDASA
+169 
-174 FNGWNP
+174 
-180 ANPGTNQFYPNGYG
+180 
-194 INCPSYYGNSYVTM
+194 
-208 YDSGT
+208 
-213 ADVPA
+213 A
-218 RQYVFPI
+218 REYHLPFTVK
-225 TFLLNKPGYHL
+225 LNKPGYHI

-242 GGYQTYMAGY
+242 GAYQSYFDSYT
-252 DDNSCSLAV
+252 DTTCSFIV
-261 DTNGCGLTNYG
+261 DTNGCGITN
-272 WDGQFHNDTI
+272 WTADGQFHNDTI

-403 GNETR
+403 GSETR
-408 QSSPVFNIGYYMTYG
+408 QSSPVFNIGYYMNYG

-437 YVSHW
+437 YISHW
-442 NASGYAEG
+442 NANGYAEG
-450 RKGVSSVDTSSKDT
+450 RKGASSVDTSSKDT
-464 YPNKASVANLTTSRD
+464 YPNNASVANLTTSRD

-539 SNAPTIA
+539 SNAPTIT

-631 THAYAYD
+631 THAYAFD
-638 KYGGYSFIAGNF
+638 KYGGYSNVSGNF

-695 FTSPATKNITV
+695 FTSPATENVTV

-740 YYYGAPVTVS
+740 YYYGAPVTVA

-757 KLETASSSNADI
+757 KLETVSASNAEI

-794 VKIPRQLIMGQNSDF
+794 VNIPRQLIMGQNSDF
-809 VISAN
+809 VISAD
-814 NKGGEVIVKVPDK
+814 NKGGEVIVEVPDK

>member
-63 TEDNTEVVDTEST
+63 TEDETEVIDT

-90 ESEEIDAEPYG
+90 ESEEIAICADPYG
-101 IATYSSETI
+101 IATYSSDTI
-110 YQNTSGCFYLTVQ
+110 YPNGTNGHFFLYVQ
-123 NGSVYG
+123 NGSVWG
-129 KYQIDVSV
+129 KYQVDVSI
-137 GSRCPNGVNYFLS
+137 GSRCPNGINYYLS
-150 YNMHLVEGTE
+150 YNMYLTEGTDVGVTLNPQDLSGGTTDFYHTKHDNATSE
-160 IGISIAPAS
+160 IG
-169 TDASA
+169 
-174 FNGWNP
+174 
-180 ANPGTNQFYPNGYG
+180 
-194 INCPSYYGNSYVTM
+194 
-208 YDSGT
+208 
-213 ADVPA
+213 A
-218 RQYVFPI
+218 REYHLPFTVK
-225 TFLLNKPGYHL
+225 LNKPGYHI

-242 GGYQTYMAGY
+242 GAYQSYFDSYT
-252 DDNSCSLAV
+252 DTTCSFIV
-261 DTNGCGLTNYG
+261 DTNGCGITN
-272 WDGQFHNDTI
+272 WTADGQFHNDTI

-306 AQTMLYDTTTALRS
+306 AQTMLYDTSTALRS

-403 GNETR
+403 GSETR
-408 QSSPVFNIGYYMTYG
+408 QSSPVFNIGYYMNYG

-437 YVSHW
+437 YISHW
-442 NASGYAEG
+442 NANGYAEG
-450 RKGVSSVDTSSKDT
+450 RKGASSVDTSSKDT
-464 YPNKASVANLTTSRD
+464 YPNNASVANLTTSRD

-539 SNAPTIA
+539 SNAPTIT

-609 AVYNYRYHTYTSSHN
+609 AIYNYRYHTYTSSHN

-631 THAYAYD
+631 THAYAFD
-638 KYGGYSFIAGNF
+638 KYGGYSNVSGNF

-695 FTSPATKNITV
+695 FTSPATENVTV

-740 YYYGAPVTVS
+740 YYYGAPVTVA

-757 KLETASSSNADI
+757 KLETVSASNADI
-769 SNPYSFHMPA
+769 SNPYSFNMPA

-809 VISAN
+809 VISAD
-814 NKGGEVIVKVPDK
+814 NKGGEVIVEVPDK

-872 AAFSIKISFNI
+872 AAFSIRISFKI

>member
-90 ESEEIDAEPYG
+90 EREEIAICADPYG
-101 IATYSSETI
+101 IATYSSGTI
-110 YQNTSGCFYLTVQ
+110 YPNGTNGHFFLYVQ
-123 NGSVYG
+123 NGSVWG
-129 KYQIDVSV
+129 KYQVDVSI
-137 GSRCPNGVNYFLS
+137 GSRCPNGINYYLS
-150 YNMHLVEGTE
+150 YNMYLIEGTDVGVTLNPQDLSGGTTDFYHTKHDNATSE
-160 IGISIAPAS
+160 IG
-169 TDASA
+169 
-174 FNGWNP
+174 
-180 ANPGTNQFYPNGYG
+180 
-194 INCPSYYGNSYVTM
+194 
-208 YDSGT
+208 
-213 ADVPA
+213 A
-218 RQYVFPI
+218 REYHLPFTVK
-225 TFLLNKPGYHL
+225 LNKPGYHI

-242 GGYQTYMAGY
+242 GAYQSYFDSYT
-252 DDNSCSLAV
+252 DTTCSFIV
-261 DTNGCGLTNYG
+261 DTNGCGITN
-272 WDGQFHNDTI
+272 WTADGQFHNDTI

-403 GNETR
+403 GSETR

-423 GQDLK
+423 SQDLK

-437 YVSHW
+437 YISHW
-442 NASGYAEG
+442 NANGYAEG
-450 RKGVSSVDTSSKDT
+450 RKGASSVDTSSKDT
-464 YPNKASVANLTTSRD
+464 YPNNASVANLTTSRD

-539 SNAPTIA
+539 SNAPTIT

-586 DLIKNWK
+586 DLIKNWR

-631 THAYAYD
+631 THAYAFD

-695 FTSPATKNITV
+695 FTSPATENVTV

-757 KLETASSSNADI
+757 KLETVSASNADI
-769 SNPYSFHMPA
+769 SNPYSFNMPA
-779 ENVTITTTSSLLPVT
+779 ENVTITTISSLLPVT
-794 VKIPRQLIMGQNSDF
+794 VEIPRQLIMGQSNSEF

-814 NKGGEVIVKVPDK
+814 NKGGEVIVKIPDK

-833 NKSQTIEGNISL
+833 NKSQTITGNISL
-845 SANKITADNPK
+845 SADKITADNPK

>member
-76 ESTETEDTEESEET
+76 ESTEITETEDTEESEET
-90 ESEEIDAEPYG
+90 EREEIAICADPYG
-101 IATYSSETI
+101 IATYSSGTI
-110 YQNTSGCFYLTVQ
+110 YPNGTNGHFFLYVQ
-123 NGSVYG
+123 NGSVWG
-129 KYQIDVSV
+129 KYQVDVSI
-137 GSRCPNGVNYFLS
+137 GSRCPNGINYYLS
-150 YNMHLVEGTE
+150 YNMYLIEGTDVGVTLNPQDLSGGTTDFYHTKHDNATSE
-160 IGISIAPAS
+160 IG
-169 TDASA
+169 
-174 FNGWNP
+174 
-180 ANPGTNQFYPNGYG
+180 
-194 INCPSYYGNSYVTM
+194 
-208 YDSGT
+208 
-213 ADVPA
+213 A
-218 RQYVFPI
+218 REYHLPFTVK
-225 TFLLNKPGYHL
+225 LNKPGYHI

-242 GGYQTYMAGY
+242 GAYQSYFDSYT
-252 DDNSCSLAV
+252 DTTCSFIV
-261 DTNGCGLTNYG
+261 DTNGCGITN
-272 WDGQFHNDTI
+272 WTADGQIHNDTI

-294 YNGNGATGGSTA
+294 YNGNGATGGNMA
-306 AQTMLYDTTTALRS
+306 AQTMLYDTTTALSS
-320 NGFVKNCTATFN
+320 NGFTKNCTATFN

-370 DAPYYANTYSDI
+370 DAPYYANIYSDI

-403 GNETR
+403 GSEAR

-437 YVSHW
+437 YISHW
-442 NASGYAEG
+442 NANGYAEG
-450 RKGVSSVDTSSKDT
+450 RKGASSVDTSSKDT
-464 YPNKASVANLTTSRD
+464 YPNNASVANLTTSRD

-539 SNAPTIA
+539 SNAPTIT

-586 DLIKNWK
+586 DLIKNWR

-695 FTSPATKNITV
+695 FTSPATENVTV

-740 YYYGAPVTVS
+740 YYYGAPVTVA

-757 KLETASSSNADI
+757 KLETVSASNADI
-769 SNPYSFHMPA
+769 SNPYSFNMPA

>member
-90 ESEEIDAEPYG
+90 EREEIAICADSYE
-101 IATYSSETI
+101 IATYSSGTI
-110 YQNTSGCFYLTVQ
+110 YPNGTNGHFFLYVQ
-123 NGSVYG
+123 NGSVWG
-129 KYQIDVSV
+129 KYQVDVSI
-137 GSRCPNGVNYFLS
+137 GSRCPNGINYYLS
-150 YNMHLVEGTE
+150 YNMYLIEGTDVGVTLNPQDLSGGTTDFYHTKHDNATSE
-160 IGISIAPAS
+160 IG
-169 TDASA
+169 
-174 FNGWNP
+174 
-180 ANPGTNQFYPNGYG
+180 
-194 INCPSYYGNSYVTM
+194 
-208 YDSGT
+208 
-213 ADVPA
+213 A
-218 RQYVFPI
+218 REYHLPFTVK
-225 TFLLNKPGYHL
+225 LNKPGYHI

-242 GGYQTYMAGY
+242 GAYQSYFDSYT
-252 DDNSCSLAV
+252 DTTCSFIV
-261 DTNGCGLTNYG
+261 DTNGCGITN
-272 WDGQFHNDTI
+272 WTADGQIHNDTI

-294 YNGNGATGGSTA
+294 YNGNGATGGNMA
-306 AQTMLYDTTTALRS
+306 AQTMLYDTTTALSS
-320 NGFVKNCTATFN
+320 NGFTKNCTATFN

-403 GNETR
+403 GSETR
-408 QSSPVFNIGYYMTYG
+408 QSSPVFNIGYYMNYG

-437 YVSHW
+437 YISHW
-442 NASGYAEG
+442 NANGYAEG
-450 RKGVSSVDTSSKDT
+450 RKGASSVDTSSKDT
-464 YPNKASVANLTTSRD
+464 YPNNASVANLTTSRD

-539 SNAPTIA
+539 SNAPTIT

-631 THAYAYD
+631 THAYAFD
-638 KYGGYSFIAGNF
+638 KYGGYSNVSGNF

-695 FTSPATKNITV
+695 FTSPATENVTV

-740 YYYGAPVTVS
+740 YYYGAPVTVA

-757 KLETASSSNADI
+757 KLETVSASNAEI

-794 VKIPRQLIMGQNSDF
+794 VNIPRQLIMGQNSDF
-809 VISAN
+809 VISAD
-814 NKGGEVIVKVPDK
+814 NKGGEVIVEVPDK

>member
-76 ESTETEDTEESEET
+76 ESTESTETEDTEESEET
-90 ESEEIDAEPYG
+90 EREEIAIYADPYG
-101 IATYSSETI
+101 IATYSSGTI
-110 YQNTSGCFYLTVQ
+110 YPNGTNGHFFLYVQ
-123 NGSVYG
+123 NGSVWG
-129 KYQIDVSV
+129 KYQVDVSI
-137 GSRCPNGVNYFLS
+137 GSRCPNGINYYLS
-150 YNMHLVEGTE
+150 YNMYLIEGTDVGVTLNPQDLSGGTTDFYHTKHDNATSE
-160 IGISIAPAS
+160 IG
-169 TDASA
+169 
-174 FNGWNP
+174 
-180 ANPGTNQFYPNGYG
+180 
-194 INCPSYYGNSYVTM
+194 
-208 YDSGT
+208 
-213 ADVPA
+213 A
-218 RQYVFPI
+218 REYHLPFTVK
-225 TFLLNKPGYHL
+225 LNKPGYHI
-236 ESADTS
+236 ESTDTS
-242 GGYQTYMAGY
+242 GAYQSYFDSYT
-252 DDNSCSLAV
+252 DTTCSFIV
-261 DTNGCGLTNYG
+261 DTNGCGITN
-272 WDGQFHNDTI
+272 WTADGQIHNDTI

-294 YNGNGATGGSTA
+294 YNGNGATGGNMA
-306 AQTMLYDTTTALRS
+306 AQTMLYDTTTALSS
-320 NGFVKNCTATFN
+320 NGFTKNCTATFN

-403 GNETR
+403 GSEAR

-437 YVSHW
+437 YISHW
-442 NASGYAEG
+442 NANGYAEG
-450 RKGVSSVDTSSKDT
+450 RKGASSVDTSSKDT
-464 YPNKASVANLTTSRD
+464 YPNNASVANLTTSRD

-539 SNAPTIA
+539 SNAPTIT

-631 THAYAYD
+631 THAYAFD
-638 KYGGYSFIAGNF
+638 KYGGYSNVSGNF

-695 FTSPATKNITV
+695 FTSPATENVTV

-740 YYYGAPVTVS
+740 YYYGAPVTVA

-757 KLETASSSNADI
+757 KLETVSASNAEI

-794 VKIPRQLIMGQNSDF
+794 VNIPRQLIMGQNSDF
-809 VISAN
+809 VISAD
-814 NKGGEVIVKVPDK
+814 NKGGEVIVEVPDK

>member
-76 ESTETEDTEESEET
+76 ESTEITETEDTEESEET
-90 ESEEIDAEPYG
+90 EREEIAICADPYG
-101 IATYSSETI
+101 IATYSSGTI
-110 YQNTSGCFYLTVQ
+110 YPNGTNGHFFLYVQ
-123 NGSVYG
+123 NGSVWG
-129 KYQIDVSV
+129 KYQVDVSI
-137 GSRCPNGVNYFLS
+137 GSRCPNGINYYLS
-150 YNMHLVEGTE
+150 YNMYLIEGTDVGVTLNPQDLSGGTTDFYHTKHDNATSE
-160 IGISIAPAS
+160 IG
-169 TDASA
+169 
-174 FNGWNP
+174 
-180 ANPGTNQFYPNGYG
+180 
-194 INCPSYYGNSYVTM
+194 
-208 YDSGT
+208 
-213 ADVPA
+213 A
-218 RQYVFPI
+218 REYHLPFTVK
-225 TFLLNKPGYHL
+225 LNKPGYHI

-242 GGYQTYMAGY
+242 GAYQSYFDSYT
-252 DDNSCSLAV
+252 DTTCSFIV
-261 DTNGCGLTNYG
+261 DTNGCGITN
-272 WDGQFHNDTI
+272 WTADGQFHNDTI

-403 GNETR
+403 GSETR

-423 GQDLK
+423 SQDLK

-437 YVSHW
+437 YISHW
-442 NASGYAEG
+442 NANGYAEG
-450 RKGVSSVDTSSKDT
+450 RKGASSVDTSSKDT
-464 YPNKASVANLTTSRD
+464 YPNNASVANLTTSRD

-539 SNAPTIA
+539 SNAPTIT

-586 DLIKNWK
+586 DLIKNWR

-631 THAYAYD
+631 THAYAFD

-872 AAFSIKISFNI
+872 AAFSIKISFKI

>member
-50 IPESSIEESTETE
+50 IPEISIEESTETE
-63 TEDNTEVVDTEST
+63 TEDNTEVVDTERTESTEST

-90 ESEEIDAEPYG
+90 EREEIAICADPYG
-101 IATYSSETI
+101 IATYSSGTI
-110 YQNTSGCFYLTVQ
+110 YPNGTNGHFFLYVQ
-123 NGSVYG
+123 NGSVWG
-129 KYQIDVSV
+129 KYQVDVSI
-137 GSRCPNGVNYFLS
+137 GSRCPNGINYYLS
-150 YNMHLVEGTE
+150 YNMYLIEGTDVGVTLNPQDLSGGTTDFYHTKHDNATSE
-160 IGISIAPAS
+160 IG
-169 TDASA
+169 
-174 FNGWNP
+174 
-180 ANPGTNQFYPNGYG
+180 
-194 INCPSYYGNSYVTM
+194 
-208 YDSGT
+208 
-213 ADVPA
+213 A
-218 RQYVFPI
+218 REYHLPFTVK
-225 TFLLNKPGYHL
+225 LNKPGYHI

-242 GGYQTYMAGY
+242 GAYQSYFDSYT
-252 DDNSCSLAV
+252 DTTCSFIV
-261 DTNGCGLTNYG
+261 DTNGCGITN
-272 WDGQFHNDTI
+272 WTADGQIHNDTI

-294 YNGNGATGGSTA
+294 YNGNGATGGNMA
-306 AQTMLYDTTTALRS
+306 AQTMLYDTTTALSS
-320 NGFVKNCTATFN
+320 NGFTKNCTATFN

-403 GNETR
+403 GSETR

-423 GQDLK
+423 SQDLK

-437 YVSHW
+437 YISHW
-442 NASGYAEG
+442 NANGYAEG
-450 RKGVSSVDTSSKDT
+450 RKGASSVDTSSKDT
-464 YPNKASVANLTTSRD
+464 YPNNASVANLTTSRD

-525 NISSNNTFYAVWKK
+525 NIFSNNTFYAVWKK
-539 SNAPTIA
+539 SNAPTIT

-631 THAYAYD
+631 THAYAFD

-872 AAFSIKISFNI
+872 AAFSIKISFKI

>member
-40 ETTDTEIKED
+40 ETTDTEIKEN

-90 ESEEIDAEPYG
+90 EREEIAICADPYG
-101 IATYSSETI
+101 IATYSSGTI
-110 YQNTSGCFYLTVQ
+110 YPNGTNGHFFLYVQ
-123 NGSVYG
+123 NGSVWG
-129 KYQIDVSV
+129 KYQVDVSI
-137 GSRCPNGVNYFLS
+137 GSRCPNGINYYLS
-150 YNMHLVEGTE
+150 YNMYLIEGTDVGVTLNPQDLSGGTTDFYHTKHDNATSE
-160 IGISIAPAS
+160 IG
-169 TDASA
+169 
-174 FNGWNP
+174 
-180 ANPGTNQFYPNGYG
+180 
-194 INCPSYYGNSYVTM
+194 
-208 YDSGT
+208 
-213 ADVPA
+213 A
-218 RQYVFPI
+218 REYHLPFTVK
-225 TFLLNKPGYHL
+225 LNKPGYHI

-242 GGYQTYMAGY
+242 GAYQSYFDSYT
-252 DDNSCSLAV
+252 DTTCSFIV
-261 DTNGCGLTNYG
+261 DTNGCGITN
-272 WDGQFHNDTI
+272 WTADGQIHNDTI

-294 YNGNGATGGSTA
+294 YNGNGATGGNMA
-306 AQTMLYDTTTALRS
+306 AQTMLYDTTTALSS
-320 NGFVKNCTATFN
+320 NGFTKNCTATFN

-403 GNETR
+403 GSETR
-408 QSSPVFNIGYYMTYG
+408 QSSPVFNIGYYMNYG

-437 YVSHW
+437 YISHW
-442 NASGYAEG
+442 NANGYAEG
-450 RKGVSSVDTSSKDT
+450 RKGASSVDTSSKDT
-464 YPNKASVANLTTSRD
+464 YPNNASVANLTTSRD

-539 SNAPTIA
+539 SNAPTIT

-631 THAYAYD
+631 THAYAFD
-638 KYGGYSFIAGNF
+638 KYGGYSNVSGNF

>member
-76 ESTETEDTEESEET
+76 ESTESTETEDTEESEET
-90 ESEEIDAEPYG
+90 EREEIAICADPYG
-101 IATYSSETI
+101 IATYSSGTI
-110 YQNTSGCFYLTVQ
+110 YPNGTNGHFFLYVQ
-123 NGSVYG
+123 NGSVWG
-129 KYQIDVSV
+129 KYQVDVSI
-137 GSRCPNGVNYFLS
+137 GSRCPNGINYYLS
-150 YNMHLVEGTE
+150 YNMYLIEGTDVGVTLNPQDLSGGTTDFYHTKHDNATSE
-160 IGISIAPAS
+160 IG
-169 TDASA
+169 
-174 FNGWNP
+174 
-180 ANPGTNQFYPNGYG
+180 
-194 INCPSYYGNSYVTM
+194 
-208 YDSGT
+208 
-213 ADVPA
+213 A
-218 RQYVFPI
+218 REYHLPFTVK
-225 TFLLNKPGYHL
+225 LNKPGYHI

-242 GGYQTYMAGY
+242 GAYQSYFDSYT
-252 DDNSCSLAV
+252 DTTCSFIV
-261 DTNGCGLTNYG
+261 DTNGCGITN
-272 WDGQFHNDTI
+272 WTADGQIHNDTI

-294 YNGNGATGGSTA
+294 YNGNGATGGNMA
-306 AQTMLYDTTTALRS
+306 AQTMLYDTTTALSS
-320 NGFVKNCTATFN
+320 NGFTKNCTATFN

-403 GNETR
+403 GSETR

-423 GQDLK
+423 SQDLK

-437 YVSHW
+437 YISHW
-442 NASGYAEG
+442 NANGYAEG
-450 RKGVSSVDTSSKDT
+450 RKGASSVDTSSKDT
-464 YPNKASVANLTTSRD
+464 YPNNASVANLTTSRD

-539 SNAPTIA
+539 SNAPTIT

-586 DLIKNWK
+586 DLIKNWR

-631 THAYAYD
+631 THAYAFD

-663 NVSGSGYTLVATDK
+663 NVSGSGYTFVATDK

-872 AAFSIKISFNI
+872 AAFSIKISFKI

>member
-76 ESTETEDTEESEET
+76 ESTEITETEDTEESEET
-90 ESEEIDAEPYG
+90 EREEIAICADPYG
-101 IATYSSETI
+101 IATYSSGTI
-110 YQNTSGCFYLTVQ
+110 YPNGTNGHFFLYVQ
-123 NGSVYG
+123 NGSVWG
-129 KYQIDVSV
+129 KYQVDVSI
-137 GSRCPNGVNYFLS
+137 GSRCPNGINYYLS
-150 YNMHLVEGTE
+150 YNMYLIEGTDVGVTLNPQDLSGGTTDFYHTKHDNATSE
-160 IGISIAPAS
+160 IG
-169 TDASA
+169 
-174 FNGWNP
+174 
-180 ANPGTNQFYPNGYG
+180 
-194 INCPSYYGNSYVTM
+194 
-208 YDSGT
+208 
-213 ADVPA
+213 A
-218 RQYVFPI
+218 REYHLPFTVK
-225 TFLLNKPGYHL
+225 LNKPGYHI

-242 GGYQTYMAGY
+242 GAYQSYFDSYT
-252 DDNSCSLAV
+252 DTTCSFIV
-261 DTNGCGLTNYG
+261 DTNGCGITN
-272 WDGQFHNDTI
+272 WTADGQFHNDTI

-403 GNETR
+403 GSETR

-423 GQDLK
+423 SQDLK

-437 YVSHW
+437 YISHW
-442 NASGYAEG
+442 NANGYAEG
-450 RKGVSSVDTSSKDT
+450 RKGASSVDTSSKDT
-464 YPNKASVANLTTSRD
+464 YPNNASVANLTTSRD

-525 NISSNNTFYAVWKK
+525 NIFSNNTFYAVWKK
-539 SNAPTIA
+539 SNAPTIT

-631 THAYAYD
+631 THAYAFD

-872 AAFSIKISFNI
+872 AAFSIKISFKI